1 MNKYTFMYNY
11 RMDKSGRKNM
21 KMTNLVKS
29 FGKHAFEK
37 EQILRTIIRR
47 LNHLAWSLSRGV
59 LYWYFTYV
67 TKNQVYFVYIY
78 KFNLRDELLM
88 YLKNVISPEHYC
100 WCHRKEK
107 GGGGTLVIYYKEV
120 FELTKEKLLDF
131 FIYV

>member
-1 MNKYTFMYNY
+1 MYNY

-59 LYWYFTYV
+59 LY
-67 TKNQVYFVYIY
+67 
-78 KFNLRDELLM
+78 
-88 YLKNVISPEHYC
+88 
-100 WCHRKEK
+100 
-107 GGGGTLVIYYKEV
+107 
-120 FELTKEKLLDF
+120 
-131 FIYV
+131 